1 MSHHTLPAHFSHP
14 LTIPAWNNDY
24 CSVCQTTVC
33 FCHFCC
39 IYSLG
44 FYYKEELPLL
54 PHLLIC
60 LFFPVWADVLYF
72 LWWIIIYLTYVLFT
86 EGLQKMFTKQP
97 TAAGFPH
104 SQKSMVMFQYPLFM
118 QRTEIPLH
126 PWISVH
132 SQSNCGRPFHA
143 GRHILERPSFWNR
156 PNWPET
162 GWSGLW
168 GKARSLKNTRL
179 GGPDSGSHREDSS
192 CEKVLEGSSRGKHL
206 GAEVQSFFF
215 FFFNASFSLE
225 HSCFQVCFKGKPSA

>member
-24 CSVCQTTVC
+24 CSVCQTLIVC
-33 FCHFCC
+33 FCHFFC

-54 PHLLIC
+54 PNLLIC
-60 LFFPVWADVLYF
+60 LFFPIWADVLYF
-72 LWWIIIYLTYVLFT
+72 LWWIIIHLTYVLFT

-97 TAAGFPH
+97 TAARFPH

-143 GRHILERPSFWNR
+143 GRHILERPGFWNR

-162 GWSGLW
+162 GWSRLW

-179 GGPDSGSHREDSS
+179 GGPDSGSHTQGGQQLWESS
-192 CEKVLEGSSRGKHL
+192 WGEFSGKAFRCWSPVL
-206 GAEVQSFFF
+206 FFF
-215 FFFNASFSLE
+215 FLMLLS
-225 HSCFQVCFKGKPSA
+225 V